1 MTYQIAPFTVALL
14 SHDRQVLAAVP
25 VRPVPAPG
33 CVLWNTAIELR
44 RRRGIA
50 R

>member
-1 MTYQIAPFTVALL
+1 MNLWPFRPA
-14 SHDRQVLAAVP
+14 
-25 VRPVPAPG
+25 RPVPAPG
-33 CVLWNTAIELR
+33 CVLWNTALELR

>member
-1 MTYQIAPFTVALL
+1 MTYRIAPFTAVLL

-33 CVLWNTAIELR
+33 CTLWNTALELR